1 MVIDNLCSEVIDLQ
15 HKNEEKEDMVNNL
28 SDDLVKS

>member
-1 MVIDNLCSEVIDLQ
+1 MVIDNLRSEVIDLQ

-28 SDDLVKS
+28 SNDLVKS

>member
-1 MVIDNLCSEVIDLQ
+1 MVIDNLRSEVIDLQ

-28 SDDLVKS
+28 SDDLIKS